1 MPRLSWKIDKM
12 PELCRFFGIIIRMY
26 YNDHDPPHFHAVYGD
41 DEALI
46 GIETLSIIRGE
57 LPRRGLAMVLEW
69 AVLHREELRRDWELA
84 RSGRTPV
91 PIPPLD

>member
-1 MPRLSWKIDKM
+1 M

-26 YNDHDPPHFHAVYGD
+26 YNDHDPPHFHAVYSE

-46 GIETLSIIRGE
+46 DIDTLSTVRGE
-57 LPRRGLAMVLEW
+57 LPRRALAMVLEW

-84 RSGRTPV
+84 RSGHTPV
-91 PIPPLD
+91 PIAPLD